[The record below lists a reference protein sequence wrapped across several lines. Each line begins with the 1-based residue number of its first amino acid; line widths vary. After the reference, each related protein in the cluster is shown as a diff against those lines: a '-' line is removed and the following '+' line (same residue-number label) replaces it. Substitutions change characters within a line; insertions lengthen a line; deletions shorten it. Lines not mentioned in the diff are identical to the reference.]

1 MQGREIL
8 VAVTGGIAAYKTATL
23 VSRLVQRGASVSVMM
38 TRSAEQFVGAATF
51 SALTNRPV
59 AREVFD
65 GNSHPLG
72 AHIELTRT
80 AELLCVAPASANFLA
95 KAAQGLA
102 DDLVSTAYLAFQ
114 GPVVIAPAM
123 NTQMWNHP
131 AVQRNVTQ
139 LQQDGVLD
147 VPPGEGWLS
156 CRDQGSGRM
165 AEPEQILE
173 FIQKHVFQS

>member
-59 AREVFD
+59 ALEVFD

-72 AHIELTRT
+72 AHIELTRA
-80 AELLCVAPASANFLA
+80 AELLCVVPASANFMA
-95 KAAQGLA
+95 KASQGLA
-102 DDLVSTAYLAFQ
+102 DDLISTAYLAFQ

-131 AVQRNVTQ
+131 AVQRNYNQ
-139 LQQDGVLD
+139 LQQDGVLC

-173 FIQKHVFQS
+173 FIEQHIFQS